1 LAHPE
6 SLTRRKP
13 PKKESLGLPGQNR
26 RMFPAMGT
34 SLHTF
39 SGRVQLT
46 LAIGLLV
53 ACAAN
58 VALVWA
64 FL

>member
-1 LAHPE
+1 
-6 SLTRRKP
+6 
-13 PKKESLGLPGQNR
+13 
-26 RMFPAMGT
+26 MFPAMGST
-34 SLHTF
+34 LHTF
-39 SGRVQLT
+39 CERIQLT

>member
-1 LAHPE
+1 
-6 SLTRRKP
+6 
-13 PKKESLGLPGQNR
+13 
-26 RMFPAMGT
+26 MFSAMGT
-34 SLHTF
+34 GLHTF
-39 SGRVQLT
+39 SERVQWT

-58 VALVWA
+58 VALVWT

>member
-1 LAHPE
+1 
-6 SLTRRKP
+6 
-13 PKKESLGLPGQNR
+13 
-26 RMFPAMGT
+26 MFSAMGT

-58 VALVWA
+58 VALVCA

>member
-1 LAHPE
+1 
-6 SLTRRKP
+6 
-13 PKKESLGLPGQNR
+13 
-26 RMFPAMGT
+26 MFSAMET
-34 SLHTF
+34 SLRTF
-39 SGRVQLT
+39 CERVQLN
-46 LAIGLLV
+46 LAIGLLM

>member
-1 LAHPE
+1 ME
-6 SLTRRKP
+6 
-13 PKKESLGLPGQNR
+13 
-26 RMFPAMGT
+26 T

-39 SGRVQLT
+39 SGRVQLN
-46 LAIGLLV
+46 LAIGLLM

>member
-1 LAHPE
+1 ML
-6 SLTRRKP
+6 
-13 PKKESLGLPGQNR
+13 
-26 RMFPAMGT
+26 PAMGT

-39 SGRVQLT
+39 CQRVQFN
-46 LAIGLLV
+46 LAIGLLM